1 MLFVRIK
8 GFCAASLM
16 AFVPIKD
23 FLSIDGF
30 WSHRSKKGRRWK
42 SMLLEEKRARAQC
55 LADKAKRLGFRQVGF
70 LIRDAYGQSIFSEE
84 KIDKLLE
91 QYRENDL
98 VSVDVLLSLGRA
110 KALVQEL

>member
-42 SMLLEEKRARAQC
+42 SMLFEEKRARAQC

-70 LIRDAYGQSIFSEE
+70 LIRDAYGQSIFS
-84 KIDKLLE
+84 KKRSTSCSSSP
-91 QYRENDL
+91 RENDL